1 MSTSL
6 HVYLLRGNSIFYL
19 ELIPYVLYLFKK
31 LYNIYI
37 FLIKYLLFSM
47 HNVVHLKARKVSIW
61 FSFTYGYFNHQI
73 YKKEEIK

>member
-1 MSTSL
+1 
-6 HVYLLRGNSIFYL
+6 
-19 ELIPYVLYLFKK
+19 
-31 LYNIYI
+31 
-37 FLIKYLLFSM
+37 M